1 MIKVFKFFLLIF
13 IISFSNSYSKE
24 VAIIDLDFLIA
35 NSNKGKLILE
45 NIKKLDEKNVKEL
58 KIKSDKLVELENE
71 IKSKQNIISSDAYN
85 KEIKLFKEKV
95 SLYRKEKNQLVED
108 FNNYRNNE
116 LNNFFESISPIVRDF
131 MDKNSIEI
139 LFDKKKIFM
148 GKNNVDITGQ
158 ILKEINNSIN

>member
-1 MIKVFKFFLLIF
+1 MLIF